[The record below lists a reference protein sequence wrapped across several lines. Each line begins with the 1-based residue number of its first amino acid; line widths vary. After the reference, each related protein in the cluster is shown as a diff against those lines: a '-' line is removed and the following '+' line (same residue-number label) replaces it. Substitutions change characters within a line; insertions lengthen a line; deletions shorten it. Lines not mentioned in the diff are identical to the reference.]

1 MAHGRALA
9 HSLSVPERARI
20 PCVVAQVVWRHIV
33 QILRTLTVLCAGL
46 LVVGCSDIASPTQPT
61 ALQGGAPVN
70 IRTATADNTARLLS
84 GATPHMPFKGG
95 LSGAW
100 TVDFDPPP
108 SPFFTVVFDGT
119 GNGTQLGRF
128 VFHTVHRV
136 NTADGTAAGSYE
148 LTSASGD
155 TLTGD
160 FTGAS
165 GPTET
170 PNVFA
175 IVETVTIT
183 GGTGRFAGASGTFVI
198 ERLVDF
204 NTSTSTGTFD
214 GVLSLAVGKQ

>member
-1 MAHGRALA
+1 
-9 HSLSVPERARI
+9 
-20 PCVVAQVVWRHIV
+20 V

-46 LVVGCSDIASPTQPT
+46 LVVGCTGTASPTRPT
-61 ALQGGAPVN
+61 AFEGAAPVS
-70 IRTATADNTARLLS
+70 IAAPSDATAAGLSS
-84 GATPHMPFKGG
+84 GASPQLPFKGRLG
-95 LSGAW
+95 GSW

-119 GNGTQLGRF
+119 GNAAHLGRF

-148 LTSASGD
+148 LTSAGGD
-155 TLTGD
+155 MLIGD

-175 IVETVTIT
+175 IAETVTIT
-183 GGTGRFAGASGTFVI
+183 GGTGRFAGAVGNFVI

-214 GVLSLAVGKQ
+214 GEISLAVGKS

>member
-1 MAHGRALA
+1 M
-9 HSLSVPERARI
+9 
-20 PCVVAQVVWRHIV
+20 
-33 QILRTLTVLCAGL
+33 
-46 LVVGCSDIASPTQPT
+46 PTRPT
-61 ALQGGAPVN
+61 ALEGAAPVSF
-70 IRTATADNTARLLS
+70 TASTKAVADGLRSGTAPQT
-84 GATPHMPFKGG
+84 PFKGR
-95 LSGAW
+95 LSGSW
-100 TVDFDPPP
+100 TLNFDPPP

-148 LTSASGD
+148 FISANGD

-160 FTGAS
+160 FSGAS

-183 GGTGRFAGASGTFVI
+183 GGSGRFANASGHFVI
-198 ERLVDF
+198 QRLVDF
-204 NTSTSTGTFD
+204 TTSTSDGTFD
-214 GVLSLAVGKQ
+214 GDISLAP